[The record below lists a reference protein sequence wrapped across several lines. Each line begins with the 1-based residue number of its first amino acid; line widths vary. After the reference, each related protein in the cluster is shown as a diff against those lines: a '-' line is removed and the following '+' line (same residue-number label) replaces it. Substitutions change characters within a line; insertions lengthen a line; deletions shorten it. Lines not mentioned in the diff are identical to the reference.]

1 MNKHDDMLKVQ
12 KLAFAK
18 TEAELFLDTH
28 PDCKCALDYY
38 LTIVAELDGAMD
50 EYQAKHGPI
59 HASGTSSDRWSWVDS
74 PWPWQLDGEIPKNG
88 AERGGKR

>member
-1 MNKHDDMLKVQ
+1 MNKQEHMLQIQ

-38 LTIVAELDGAMD
+38 LKTVSELNGAMD

-59 HASGTSSDRWSWVDS
+59 IASGTSSDRWSWVDS
-74 PWPWQLDGEIPKNG
+74 PWPWQLDTETTKNG
-88 AERGGKR
+88 MERGGKR